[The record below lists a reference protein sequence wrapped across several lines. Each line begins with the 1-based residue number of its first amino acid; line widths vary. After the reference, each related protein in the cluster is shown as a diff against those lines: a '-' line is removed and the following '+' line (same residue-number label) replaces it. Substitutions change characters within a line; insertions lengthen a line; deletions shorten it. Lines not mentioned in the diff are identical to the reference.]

1 MTQVAIVVLGAQ
13 FGDEGKGKIVDLFAE
28 NADVVVRYQGG
39 NNAGHTLVAN
49 GKKTVL
55 HLIPSG
61 VLRSHTLNIIASGVV
76 VDPEVCNHEMDELR
90 TSNLTITPKQLRI
103 SDRAH
108 VIMPYHKR
116 LDLAREFRRGSLAI
130 GTTGRGIGPAYE
142 DKIARRGIRMVDFI
156 DKAKF
161 RELFFARIAEVNEY
175 LATLPTGSGFGPFVA
190 TEVEEIFARYAL
202 HAEKLAPYVADTGLL
217 LEEAHLGGKRI
228 LFEGAQGALL
238 DVDHGTYPYV
248 TSSSTTAGGAITG
261 TGLGVLA
268 IKDVVG
274 VTKAYATRVGAG
286 PFPTELK
293 DALGERL
300 RSAGGEFGATT
311 GRPRRCGWLDMVALR
326 YAVRTAGISSL
337 VVTKLD
343 ILSGLEVI
351 RVCIG
356 YEVDGAR
363 YDNVPADTDKY
374 ARCTPVYR
382 DFPGWTED
390 LSKLTSLD
398 QFPKNARDYLD
409 AMSELSGVSLGWVSV
424 GPSRDQ
430 TIALRSVFKV
440 N

>member
-1 MTQVAIVVLGAQ
+1 MAMVVLGAQ

-28 NADVVVRYQGG
+28 DADVIVRYQGG

-61 VLRSHTLNIIASGVV
+61 ILRSHTLNIIASGVV
-76 VDPEVCNHEMDELR
+76 VDPEVCNQELDELR
-90 TSNLTITPKQLRI
+90 ASSVAVGPQQLRI

-108 VIMPYHKR
+108 VILPFHKR

-156 DKAKF
+156 DKARF
-161 RELFFARIAEVNEY
+161 RELFMARVDEVNEY
-175 LATLPTGSGFGPFVA
+175 LATLPSGSGFGPFVA
-190 TEVEEIFARYAL
+190 TETEEIFARYAH
-202 HAEKLAPYVADTGLL
+202 HAERLAPYVADTSELL
-217 LEEAHLGGKRI
+217 HDAQQAGKRI

-248 TSSSTTAGGAITG
+248 TSSSTAAGGAITG
-261 TGLGVLA
+261 SGLGILA

-311 GRPRRCGWLDMVALR
+311 GRARRCGWLDMVALR
-326 YAVRTAGISSL
+326 YAVRTAGISTL
-337 VVTKLD
+337 AVTKLD
-343 ILSGLEVI
+343 ILSGLETI
-351 RVCIG
+351 RVCTG
-356 YEVDGAR
+356 YEVDGGKLAS
-363 YDNVPADTDKY
+363 VPADTERY

-390 LSKLTSLD
+390 LTAMKSLEA
-398 QFPKNARDYLD
+398 FPKNARAYLD
-409 AMSELSGVSLGWVSV
+409 AMSELCGVPLGWVSV

-430 TIALRSVFKV
+430 TIALRTVFS
-440 N
+440 